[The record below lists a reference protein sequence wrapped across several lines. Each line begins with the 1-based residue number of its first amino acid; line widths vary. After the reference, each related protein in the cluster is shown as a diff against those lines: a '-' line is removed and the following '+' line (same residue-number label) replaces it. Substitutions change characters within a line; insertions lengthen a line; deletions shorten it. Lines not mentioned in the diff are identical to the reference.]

1 MDNISTVKEAF
12 ARLEREG
19 RLALPKGFCTG
30 EYIHKPNCQGCF
42 PMGEEWYIFRIDE
55 RNTPQITGPFRQ
67 EGIIY
72 ACALMLNQAA
82 GLEEYRFSEEERSY
96 YIHNH
101 YRSQAELPFNQG
113 NATQ

>member
-19 RLALPKGFCTG
+19 SLALPKDFCTG
-30 EYIHKPNCQGCF
+30 EFVRKPNCQGCF
-42 PMGEEWYIFRIDE
+42 PMGKDWYIFRIDE
-55 RNTPQITGPFRQ
+55 QNTPQITGPFRQ
-67 EGIIY
+67 EGIVY

-82 GLEEYRFSEEERSY
+82 GLEEYRFSEEERSI

-101 YRSQAELPFNQG
+101 YRSQAEIPFNQE
-113 NATQ
+113 A